1 VAVKLFTPLKNLIP
15 YFIQHQYEQEKSH
28 GYFNAYTM
36 FIDLSGFTPLTETLM
51 ERGNEGAEELSI
63 ILNKVFEPMVSLVY
77 RKNGFIPYFAGD
89 AFTAIFPKDEVRHP
103 WEIILTAQALRDL
116 FDEKETWETRYGAFD
131 IRIKIGLAC
140 GKVEW
145 GIVGEKLHKSFYFR
159 GDGIDTCAQ
168 SEHYANEQE
177 IIVANN
183 LHNELASS
191 NGHFTLE
198 HEGFFKLVK
207 NFGQEKKITY
217 PKTAENPLSV
227 EVAQSFL
234 LDSVIRFNQQGEF
247 RSVITVFISFEGA
260 NNHKVLN
267 KFVSTVVNEFYN
279 FSGYFKEVD
288 FGDKGGVMVG
298 FFGAPISFEN
308 NAERALELVTAI
320 QDAASRLQKKT
331 DLRYRIGIT
340 SGVAYAGIVGGDERC
355 QYAVVGNRVN
365 LAARLM
371 MNADWGE
378 ILVDREIQKSRNF
391 QFKHKGDISYK
402 GIMRDVPTYVLKGR
416 NVSEE
421 PVYAGKIVGRDAELK
436 ALKNFSK
443 KVFKDKKLGLAYV
456 YGEAG
461 IGKSRISFE
470 LRKYFQKKGIVSWF
484 SCQADQI
491 LRKPFNPFVFFLKN
505 YFEQSP
511 ENSKIDNRT
520 AFERRFQWL
529 LNDISRIKHEEANE
543 VYLEI
548 SRTRSILA
556 AQIDIRYAD
565 SLWEQLD
572 AKGRYQNI
580 LIAIITIFKAEALI
594 RPIVIELEDGHW
606 FDDNSMELLKAMVR
620 QLKDFPIFLLATSRY
635 KDDGTKPLLIS
646 EDLVTENN
654 ITQVNFDL
662 KFLQPEPLRAFVVN
676 RLKGDIDQEFFDLLV
691 RSTNG
696 NPFYAEQILE
706 YFSESELLELEDGIW
721 HIRDKSIKVSSSINS
736 VLMARI
742 DRLSA
747 LVKETVK
754 AAAVIGREFELP
766 VLTEVM
772 RSQHLFEEDDVTTSM
787 DILKEQIKTAEQ
799 GQIWRAINELRYIF
813 KHSLLREAVYEMQLR
828 TRLREL
834 HFLIAKAIEKVYA
847 DKLEE
852 KYLDLS
858 FHYEHADAIDTHNEY
873 TRKAADY
880 ARKNFQ
886 NKQALFLYDKLI
898 KNLKGTK
905 NGAVERVRALLKKAA
920 ILELIGEWD
929 ACEEILKET
938 INLSPKL
945 DSQVRVGQA
954 HNSYGNLLMLKGQY
968 DNARIHLEKAIQ
980 FFEEVDDQYGVFKVF
995 GNLGNLY
1002 FRQGQYKKAEEY
1014 FIKSIQISKRN
1025 DYTAENA
1032 QIVANL
1038 GLTYMNEGN
1047 YEEGI
1052 RWQQSQLEVCKK
1064 ARDKQGMAT
1073 LYTNMGIVYFEQGA
1087 YDPALECYTEGLAL
1101 SQELGNKQLTA
1112 IATGCIGSV
1121 YERKGDYEQAM
1132 HHFEK
1137 DLELVEELG
1146 DKQGIAITL
1155 GLIGDLHTVKG
1166 EFDKAIQFL
1175 ERQLALCRELSYK
1188 KGIAKAVNTL
1198 GDIYYYKDQF
1208 EISVNY
1214 YDLAIDVTR
1223 QINNRLVLGSSLIE
1237 KGKPLVA
1244 QNKIREAKIAQEEA
1258 LAIAQELGN
1267 PNLLFDA
1274 QILGARV
1281 AYAEGKMT
1289 VAKEILEKLLSQE
1302 KNQKEQADIYYEL
1315 YRVATDKEG
1324 YCQSALTL
1332 YQNLY
1337 SETPQFLFR
1346 KRMQQLILR
1355 K

>member
-1 VAVKLFTPLKNLIP
+1 MKNLIP
-15 YFIQHQYEQEKSH
+15 YFIQHQFEQQKGH
-28 GYFNAYTM
+28 GFFDAYTM

-145 GIVGEKLHKSFYFR
+145 GIVGGKEHKSFYFR
-159 GDGIDTCAQ
+159 GDGIDACAEG
-168 SEHYANEQE
+168 EHFASQQE
-177 IIVANN
+177 IIIASN
-183 LHNELASS
+183 LQHELASA
-191 NGHFTLE
+191 NGHFKPVATD
-198 HEGFFKLVK
+198 FYKLIK
-207 NFGQEKKITY
+207 DFGQEKNITY
-217 PKTAENPLSV
+217 PKVFEQPLSV
-227 EVAQSFL
+227 KVARSFL
-234 LDSVIRFNQQGEF
+234 LESVLKFNQQGEF

-260 NNHKVLN
+260 DNHKVLN
-267 KFVSTVVNEFYN
+267 SFVSTVVNEFYN

-320 QDAASRLQKKT
+320 QEAVTVTRLKKKS

-378 ILVDREIQKSRNF
+378 VLVDRDIQKSRNF
-391 QFKHKGDISYK
+391 RFKHKGDISYK
-402 GIMRDVPTYVLKGR
+402 GIMRDVPTYALKGR
-416 NVSEE
+416 NVSED
-421 PVYAGKIVGRDAELK
+421 PVYAGRIVGRDSELR
-436 ALKNFSK
+436 ALKGFAK
-443 KVFKDKKLGLAYV
+443 KVFKEQKLGLAYI

-470 LRKYFQKKGIVSWF
+470 LKKYFQKKGVVSWF

-491 LRKPFNPFVFFLKN
+491 LRKSFNPFVFFLKN

-556 AQIDIRYAD
+556 AQIGIRYPD

-580 LIAIITIFKAEALI
+580 LAAIITIFKAEALI
-594 RPIVIELEDGHW
+594 RPIVVELEDGHW
-606 FDDNSMELLKAMVR
+606 FDEDSRALLKEMVH
-620 QLKDFPIFLLATSRY
+620 QLKAFPIFLLATSRY
-635 KDDGTKPLLIS
+635 QDDGTKPLLIP
-646 EDLVTENN
+646 EELMEADQ
-654 ITQVNFDL
+654 ITQVSFDL
-662 KFLQPEPLRAFVVN
+662 KFLDAEPLRAFVAN

-706 YFSESELLELEDGIW
+706 YFSESDLLELEAGVW

-772 RSQHLFEEDDVTTSM
+772 RSQHLFEEDAASLE
-787 DILKEQIKTAEQ
+787 ILKEQIRTAEQ

-847 DKLEE
+847 EKLEE

-858 FHYEHADAIDTHNEY
+858 FHYEHADAKDTHNEY
-873 TRKAADY
+873 TRLAADY

-886 NKQALFLYDKLI
+886 NKQALSLYDKLI
-898 KNLKGTK
+898 KNLKGAKDSTL
-905 NGAVERVRALLKKAA
+905 ERVRAMLKKAA
-920 ILELIGEWD
+920 ILELIGEWE
-929 ACEEILKET
+929 ACEKVLKQA
-938 INLSPKL
+938 IKLSPQL
-945 DSQVRVGQA
+945 ESQVRTGQA
-954 HNSYGNLLMLKGQY
+954 HNSFGKLLMLKGQY
-968 DNARIHLEKAIQ
+968 DTARTHLEKAIQ
-980 FFEEVDDQYGVFKVF
+980 FFEQVDDQYGVFKVF

-1014 FIKSIQISKRN
+1014 FIKSIEISERN
-1025 DYTAENA
+1025 EYTAENA

-1052 RWQQSQLEVCKK
+1052 RWQKSQLAVCKTNK
-1064 ARDKQGMAT
+1064 DKQGMAT

-1087 YDPALECYTEGLAL
+1087 YDAALECYTEGLAL

-1175 ERQLALCRELSYK
+1175 ERQLALCRELSYQ

-1198 GDIYYYKDQF
+1198 GDIYFYKDQH

-1214 YDLAIDVTR
+1214 YDLAIEVTR

-1244 QNKIREAKIAQEEA
+1244 QGKIKEAKVAQEEA
-1258 LAIAQELGN
+1258 LKVAQDLGN
-1267 PNLLFDA
+1267 PDLLFDA
-1274 QILGARV
+1274 KILGARV
-1281 AYAEGKMT
+1281 AYAEKNIDLAT
-1289 VAKEILEKLLSQE
+1289 DILQDLLKERTSE
-1302 KNQKEQADIYYEL
+1302 KEQADIYYEL
-1315 YRVATDKEG
+1315 YQVVKDKET
-1324 YCQSALTL
+1324 YRQNALDL

>member
-1 VAVKLFTPLKNLIP
+1 MKNLIP
-15 YFIQHQYEQEKSH
+15 YFIQHQFEQQKNH
-28 GYFNAYTM
+28 GFFTAYTM
-36 FIDLSGFTPLTETLM
+36 FIDLSGFTPMTETLM

-89 AFTAIFPKDEVRHP
+89 AFTAIFPKNEVRHP
-103 WEIILTAQALRDL
+103 WEIILTAQELRDL
-116 FDEKETWETRYGAFD
+116 FDKRESWKTRYGDFE

-140 GKVEW
+140 GNVEW
-145 GIVGEKLHKSFYFR
+145 GIVGDKTHKSFYFR
-159 GDGIDTCAQ
+159 GAAIDNCAE
-168 SEHYANEQE
+168 SEHFAKQQE
-177 IIVANN
+177 IIVANH
-183 LHNELASS
+183 LHGELVSA
-191 NGHFTLE
+191 NGHFQTINKE
-198 HEGFFKLVK
+198 FYKLIKDFGAEK
-207 NFGQEKKITY
+207 NIAY
-217 PKTAENPLSV
+217 PTKNDKVLSV
-227 EVAQSFL
+227 KVAQNFL
-234 LDSVIRFNQQGEF
+234 LNSVIKFNQQGEF
-247 RSVITVFISFEGA
+247 RSVITLFISFAGA
-260 NNHKVLN
+260 NDHRILN
-267 KFVSTVVNEFYN
+267 SFVSTVVNEFYN

-298 FFGAPISFEN
+298 FFGAPVSFEN
-308 NAERALELVTAI
+308 NAERALELVSAI
-320 QDAASRLQKKT
+320 QDAVTNLKKKSG
-331 DLRYRIGIT
+331 LRYRIGIT
-340 SGVAYAGIVGGDERC
+340 SGVAYAGIVGGLERC

-378 ILVDREIQKSRNF
+378 VLVDKDIQKSRNF
-391 QFKHKGDISYK
+391 RFKHKGDISYK

-416 NVSEE
+416 NISEE

-436 ALKNFSK
+436 ALKSFAK
-443 KVFKDKKLGLAYV
+443 KVFISKKLGLAYV

-470 LRKYFQKKGIVSWF
+470 LKKYFQKRGTVSWL

-511 ENSKIDNRT
+511 ENSKLDNRT

-529 LNDISRIKHEEANE
+529 LNDIGRIKEPEAKE

-556 AQIDIRYAD
+556 AQIGIKYPD

-594 RPIVIELEDGHW
+594 RPLLIELEDGHW
-606 FDDNSMELLKAMVR
+606 FDDSSLELLKEMTR
-620 QLKDFPIFLLATSRY
+620 QLKDYPVCLLATSRY
-635 KDDGTKPLLIS
+635 KDNGTKPLLVPEELFKQNKIAS
-646 EDLVTENN
+646 VS
-654 ITQVNFDL
+654 FDL
-662 KFLQPEPLRAFVVN
+662 KFLQPDALRAFVAN
-676 RLKGDIDQEFFDLLV
+676 RLKGDIDNEFFELLM

-706 YFSESELLELEDGIW
+706 YFSESGLLELDDGTW

-772 RSQHLFEEDDVTTSM
+772 RSQHLFEEDDTNQAL
-787 DILKEQIKTAEQ
+787 DILKEQVKTAEQ
-799 GQIWRAINELRYIF
+799 GQIWRAMNELRYIF

-847 DKLEE
+847 DTLPE

-858 FHYEHADAIDTHNEY
+858 FHYEHADAKDTHNEY

-886 NKQALFLYDKLI
+886 NKQALSLYDKLI
-898 KNLKGTK
+898 KNLKGEKKGNT
-905 NGAVERVRALLKKAA
+905 ELVRALLKKAA
-920 ILELIGEWD
+920 ILELIGEWTE
-929 ACEEILKET
+929 CEKILKEA
-938 INLSPKL
+938 IKL
-945 DSQVRVGQA
+945 APTLESSTRAGQA
-954 HNSYGNLLMLKGQY
+954 HNSFGNLLMLKGQY
-968 DNARIHLEKAIQ
+968 DKAQIHLEKATG
-980 FFEEVDDQYGVFKVF
+980 FFEKVDDGYGIFKVY

-1002 FRQGQYKKAEEY
+1002 FRQGRYKKAEEF
-1014 FIKSIQISKRN
+1014 FIKSIQLSKEY

-1052 RWQQSQLEVCKK
+1052 RWQQSELDVCKLAK
-1064 ARDKQGMAT
+1064 DKQGMAT
-1073 LYTNMGIVYFEQGA
+1073 LYTNMGIVYFEQGD
-1087 YDPALECYTEGLAL
+1087 YDAALKCYTEGLAL

-1112 IATGCIGSV
+1112 IAIGCIGSV
-1121 YERKGDYEQAM
+1121 YERKGDYSEAM

-1166 EFDKAIQFL
+1166 EFDKAIQYL
-1175 ERQLALCRELSYK
+1175 ERQLAYCRELNYK

-1198 GDIYYYKDQF
+1198 GDIYFYKDQF

-1214 YDLAIDVTR
+1214 YDLAIEVTR
-1223 QINNRLVLGSSLIE
+1223 EINNRLVLGSSLIE

-1244 QNKIREAKIAQEEA
+1244 QGKIKAAKIAQEEA
-1258 LAIAQELGN
+1258 LRIANEIGN
-1267 PNLLFDA
+1267 PDLVFDA
-1274 QILGARV
+1274 KILGARV
-1281 AYAEGKMT
+1281 AFSEGNLT
-1289 VAKEILEKLLSQE
+1289 FARDILEDLLKEEHNSKE
-1302 KNQKEQADIYYEL
+1302 KADIYFEL
-1315 YRVATDKEG
+1315 YQVATDNED
-1324 YCQSALTL
+1324 YRQNALTL

-1346 KRMQQLILR
+1346 KRMQQLVLR

>member
-1 VAVKLFTPLKNLIP
+1 MKNLIP
-15 YFIQHQYEQEKSH
+15 YFIQHQFEQQKSH
-28 GYFNAYTM
+28 GYFDAYTM

-51 ERGNEGAEELSI
+51 ERGNDGAEELSI

-77 RKNGFIPYFAGD
+77 QKNGFIPYFAGD
-89 AFTAIFPKDEVRHP
+89 AFTAIFPKKEVRHP
-103 WEIILTAQALRDL
+103 WEVILTAQALRDL
-116 FDEKETWETRYGAFD
+116 YDEKESWETRYGAFD
-131 IRIKIGLAC
+131 IQVKIGLAC
-140 GKVEW
+140 GAVEW
-145 GIVGEKLHKSFYFR
+145 GIVGAKDHNSFYFR
-159 GDGIDTCAQ
+159 GAAIDTCAEG
-168 SEHYANEQE
+168 EHFANEQE
-177 IIVANN
+177 IIVASN
-183 LHNELASS
+183 LQHELASA
-191 NGHFTLE
+191 NGHFVSVVDD
-198 HEGFFKLVK
+198 FFKLVK
-207 NFGQEKKITY
+207 DFGPEKTITY
-217 PKTAENPLSV
+217 PKVSSNPLSV
-227 EVAQSFL
+227 EIAKSFL
-234 LDSVIRFNQQGEF
+234 LDSVIKFNQQGEF

-267 KFVSTVVNEFYN
+267 SFVSTVVNEFYN

-320 QDAASRLQKKT
+320 QDAVRGLKKKT
-331 DLRYRIGIT
+331 GLRYRMGIT
-340 SGVAYAGIVGGDERC
+340 SGVAYAGIVGGNERC

-371 MNADWGE
+371 VNADWGE

-391 QFKHKGDISYK
+391 RFKHKGDISYK

-416 NVSEE
+416 NISEE
-421 PVYAGKIVGRDAELK
+421 PVYSGKIVGRDAELR

-443 KVFKDKKLGLAYV
+443 KVFKEKHLGLAYI

-470 LRKYFQKKGIVSWF
+470 LRKYFQKKGVASWF

-556 AQIDIRYAD
+556 AQIGIRYSD

-594 RPIVIELEDGHW
+594 RPVIIELEDGHW
-606 FDDNSMELLKAMVR
+606 FDDNSMELLKEMVR
-620 QLKDFPIFLLATSRY
+620 QLRNFPICLLATSRY
-635 KDDGTKPLLIS
+635 KDDGTKPLLIPA
-646 EDLVTENN
+646 DLLEENN
-654 ITQVNFDL
+654 IIQVSFDL

-676 RLKGDIDQEFFDLLV
+676 RLKGDIDQEFFELLV

-706 YFSESELLELEDGIW
+706 YFSESDLLELDNGIW

-772 RSQHLFEEDDVTTSM
+772 RSQHLFEEDDSSASLA
-787 DILKEQIKTAEQ
+787 ILKEQIKTAEQ

-858 FHYEHADAIDTHNEY
+858 FHYEHADAKDTHNEY

-929 ACEEILKET
+929 ECEKVLKET
-938 INLSPKL
+938 IKLSPEL
-945 DSQVRVGQA
+945 ENQVRAGQA
-954 HNSYGNLLMLKGQY
+954 NNSYGKLLMLKGQY
-968 DNARIHLEKAIQ
+968 NNARKHLEKAIQ
-980 FFEEVDDQYGVFKVF
+980 FFETVDDQYGVFKVF

-1025 DYTAENA
+1025 GYTAENA
-1032 QIVANL
+1032 QIAANL

-1052 RWQQSQLEVCKK
+1052 RWQQSQLEVCQQTK
-1064 ARDKQGMAT
+1064 DKQGMAT

-1087 YDPALECYTEGLAL
+1087 YDDALNCYTEGLAL

-1175 ERQLALCRELSYK
+1175 ERQLALCRELSYQ

-1198 GDIYYYKDQF
+1198 GDIYFYKDQF

-1214 YDLAIDVTR
+1214 YDLAIEVTR

-1244 QNKIREAKIAQEEA
+1244 QGKIEEAKLAQEEA
-1258 LAIAQELGN
+1258 LKIANELGN
-1267 PNLLFDA
+1267 PDLLFDA
-1274 QILGARV
+1274 KILGARV
-1281 AYAEGKMT
+1281 AFAEEKMELAT
-1289 VAKEILEKLLSQE
+1289 NILEHLLNEE
-1302 KNQKEQADIYYEL
+1302 KSPKERADIYFEL
-1315 YRVATDKEG
+1315 YKLAKDKEE
-1324 YCQSALTL
+1324 YRQNALNL
-1332 YQNLY
+1332 YQKLY

-1346 KRMQQLILR
+1346 KRMQQLILQ

>member
-1 VAVKLFTPLKNLIP
+1 MKNLIP
-15 YFIQHQYEQEKSH
+15 YFIQHQFEQKNNH
-28 GYFNAYTM
+28 GYFSAYTM
-36 FIDLSGFTPLTETLM
+36 FIDLSGFTPMTESLM
-51 ERGNEGAEELSI
+51 EKGNEGAEELSI
-63 ILNKVFEPMVSLVY
+63 ILNKVFEPMVELVY
-77 RKNGFIPYFAGD
+77 RKKGFIPYFAGD
-89 AFTAIFPKDEVRHP
+89 AFTAIFPKEQVRHP

-116 FDEKETWETRYGAFD
+116 FDATTQWNTRYGVFD
-131 IRIKIGLAC
+131 IQVKIGLAC
-140 GKVEW
+140 GEVEW
-145 GIVGEKLHKSFYFR
+145 GIVGDEAHKSYYFR
-159 GDGIDTCAQ
+159 GNGVEDCAQ
-168 SEHYANEQE
+168 SEHFAQDQQ
-177 IIVANN
+177 IVVAEN
-183 LHNELASS
+183 LHRELASA
-191 NGHFTLE
+191 NGHFSGIE
-198 HEGFFKLVK
+198 EGFYRLVK
-207 NFGQEKKITY
+207 DFGQEENIVY
-217 PKTAENPLSV
+217 PLIPAKELSAQTAK
-227 EVAQSFL
+227 SFL
-234 LDSVIRFNQQGEF
+234 LESVIKFNQQGEF
-247 RSVITVFISFEGA
+247 RSVITVFISFAGTR
-260 NNHKVLN
+260 NHQLLN
-267 KFVSTVVNEFYN
+267 QFVSTVVNEFYK

-308 NAERALELVTAI
+308 NAERALELITAV
-320 QDAASRLQKKT
+320 QDAVKGIEKSG
-331 DLRYRIGIT
+331 LRYRVGIT
-340 SGVAYAGIVGGDERC
+340 SGVAYAGIVGGKERC

-371 MNADWGE
+371 VKADWGE
-378 ILVDREIQKSRNF
+378 VLVDKEIQKSRNF
-391 QFKHKGDISYK
+391 RFKHKGDISYK
-402 GIMRDVPTYVLKGR
+402 GIMRDVPTYVLTGR
-416 NVSEE
+416 NISDE
-421 PVYAGKIVGRDAELK
+421 PVYTGKIVGRDEELRS
-436 ALKNFSK
+436 LKQFAK
-443 KVFKDKKLGLAYV
+443 RVFTSNKLGIAYI

-470 LRKYFQKKGIVSWF
+470 LKKYFQRKETISWL

-491 LRKPFNPFVFFLKN
+491 LRKSFNPFVFFLKN

-511 ENSKIDNRT
+511 ENTKLDNRT

-529 LNDISRIKHEEANE
+529 LNDIGRSSHPEANDT
-543 VYLEI
+543 YLEI

-556 AQIDIRYAD
+556 ALIGIRYPD

-580 LIAIITIFKAEALI
+580 LTALITVFKAEALI
-594 RPIVIELEDGHW
+594 RPVLIELEDGHW
-606 FDDNSMELLKAMVR
+606 FDDDSMSLLSEMVR
-620 QLKDFPIFLLATSRY
+620 RLKDFPIFVLVTSRY
-635 KDDGTKPLLIS
+635 KDDGTKPLLVSADTIQQLGVAT
-646 EDLVTENN
+646 EDY
-654 ITQVNFDL
+654 DL
-662 KFLQPEPLRAFVVN
+662 KFLTPNALKSFVVN
-676 RLKGDIDQEFFDLLV
+676 RLNGDINKEFFDLLV

-706 YFSESELLELEDGIW
+706 YFSESGLLVQEDDIW

-742 DRLSA
+742 DRLSS

-772 RSQHLFEEDDVTTSM
+772 RSQHLFEADDSTKALDM
-787 DILKEQIKTAEQ
+787 LKEQIKTAEQ
-799 GQIWRAINELRYIF
+799 GQIWRAMNELRYIF

-834 HFLIAKAIEKVYA
+834 HFLIAKAIEKVNA
-847 DKLEE
+847 DNLPE

-858 FHYEHADAIDTHNEY
+858 FHYEHADAPEKHNDY

-886 NKQALFLYDKLI
+886 NKQALSLYDKLI
-898 KNLKGTK
+898 KNLQKTDK
-905 NGAVERVRALLKKAA
+905 DNAQLVRALLKKAA
-920 ILELIGEWD
+920 ILELIGEWT
-929 ACEEILKET
+929 ACEKVLKEAIDLAPK
-938 INLSPKL
+938 INNP
-945 DSQVRVGQA
+945 DRAGQA
-954 HNSYGNLLMLKGQY
+954 HNSFGNLLMLKGQY
-968 DNARIHLEKAIQ
+968 EQARIHLEKATAY
-980 FFEEVDDQYGVFKVF
+980 FEQVDDRYGIFKVF

-1002 FRQGQYKKAEEY
+1002 FRQGKYKKAEEY
-1014 FIKSIQISKRN
+1014 FIKSIQLSEEY
-1025 DYTAENA
+1025 DYTAANA

-1047 YEEGI
+1047 YDEGI
-1052 RWQQSQLEVCKK
+1052 RWQKSQLELCQL
-1064 ARDKQGMAT
+1064 ANDKQGMAT
-1073 LYTNMGIVYFEQGA
+1073 LYTNMGIVYFEKGD
-1087 YDPALECYTEGLAL
+1087 YDAALECYTEGLAL

-1121 YERKGDYEQAM
+1121 YERKGDYPEAM
-1132 HHFEK
+1132 HHFER

-1175 ERQLALCRELSYK
+1175 ERQLALCRELSYQ

-1198 GDIYYYKDQF
+1198 GDIYFYKNQF

-1214 YDLAIDVTR
+1214 YDLAIEVTR

-1244 QNKIREAKIAQEEA
+1244 QRKIEAAKAAQQEAMEIAE
-1258 LAIAQELGN
+1258 ELGN
-1267 PNLLFDA
+1267 PDLIFDA
-1274 QILGARV
+1274 KILGARV
-1281 AYAEGKMT
+1281 AFAEKKLAD
-1289 VAKEILEKLLSQE
+1289 AKDILDQLLAEEHSL
-1302 KNQKEQADIYYEL
+1302 KERADIYFEL
-1315 YRVATDKEG
+1315 YRVATDKEA
-1324 YCQSALTL
+1324 YRQKALHL

-1346 KRMQQLILR
+1346 KRMQQLVLGR
-1355 K
+1355 

>member
-1 VAVKLFTPLKNLIP
+1 MIP
-15 YFIQHQYEQEKSH
+15 YFIQHQFEQKKSH
-28 GYFNAYTM
+28 GYFSAYTM
-36 FIDLSGFTPLTETLM
+36 FIDLSGFTPLTESLM

-63 ILNKVFEPMVSLVY
+63 ILNQVFEPMVSLVY
-77 RKNGFIPYFAGD
+77 RKHGFIPYFAGD
-89 AFTAIFPKDEVRHP
+89 AFTAIFPKKDVRHP

-116 FDEKETWETRYGAFD
+116 FDEKEVWETRYGTFD

-145 GIVGEKLHKSFYFR
+145 GIVGDKAHKSFYFR
-159 GDGIDTCAQ
+159 GDAIDACAY
-168 SEHYANEQE
+168 SEHFANEQE
-177 IIVANN
+177 IILSKN
-183 LHNELASS
+183 LHQELASS
-191 NGHFTLE
+191 NGHFEVLNE
-198 HEGFFKLVK
+198 DVFKLVK
-207 NFGQEKKITY
+207 DFGPDKSINY
-217 PKTAENPLSV
+217 PKAVQKKLSV
-227 EVAQSFL
+227 KVAQSFL

-260 NNHKVLN
+260 DDHKVLN
-267 KFVSTVVNEFYN
+267 SFVSSVVNEFYK

-298 FFGAPISFEN
+298 FFGAPVSFEN
-308 NAERALELVTAI
+308 NGERALELVSEI
-320 QDAASRLQKKT
+320 QRAVNGLKKKSE
-331 DLRYRIGIT
+331 LRYRIGIT
-340 SGVAYAGIVGGDERC
+340 SGVAYAGIVGGNERC

-378 ILVDREIQKSRNF
+378 ILVDKEIQKSRNF
-391 QFKHKGDISYK
+391 RFKHKGDISYK

-416 NVSEE
+416 NISEE
-421 PVYAGKIVGRDAELK
+421 PVFSGKIVGRDSELRELK
-436 ALKNFSK
+436 RFTK
-443 KVFKDKKLGLAYV
+443 KVFKEERLGLAYV

-470 LRKYFQKKGIVSWF
+470 LKKYFQKKGIASWF

-511 ENSKIDNRT
+511 ENSKIDNQT

-529 LNDISRIKHEEANE
+529 LNDIGRIKHPEANE
-543 VYLEI
+543 IYLEI

-556 AQIDIRYAD
+556 AQIGIRYPD

-572 AKGRYQNI
+572 AKGRYQNRI
-580 LIAIITIFKAEALI
+580 IAIITIFKAEALI
-594 RPIVIELEDGHW
+594 RPVVIEMEDGHW
-606 FDDNSMELLKAMVR
+606 FDDSSQELIRETVR
-620 QLKDFPIFLLATSRY
+620 QLKEVPVTLLVTSRY
-635 KDDGTKPLLIS
+635 KDDGTKPLLAPK
-646 EDLVTENN
+646 ELLKEQN
-654 ITQVNFDL
+654 IATVDFDL
-662 KFLQPEPLRAFVVN
+662 KFLQPDALKAFVIN
-676 RLKGDIDQEFFDLLV
+676 RLKGEIDKEFSDLLI

-706 YFSESELLELEDGIW
+706 YFSESGLLELENGVW

-772 RSQHLFEEDDVTTSM
+772 RSQHLFDDDDSTNTLA
-787 DILKEQIKTAEQ
+787 ILKEQIKTAEQ
-799 GQIWRAINELRYIF
+799 GQIWRAMNELRYIF

-847 DKLEE
+847 ENLPE

-858 FHYEHADAIDTHNEY
+858 FHYEHADAKSKHNEY

-886 NKQALFLYDKLI
+886 NKQALSLYDKLI
-898 KNLKGTK
+898 INLG
-905 NGAVERVRALLKKAA
+905 NDEDGDLELVRALLKKAA
-920 ILELIGEWD
+920 ILELIGEWKE
-929 ACEEILKET
+929 CEKVLKQT
-938 INLSPKL
+938 IGLAPAL
-945 DSQVRVGQA
+945 DNPARAGQA

-968 DNARIHLEKAIQ
+968 DNARNHLEKAIQ
-980 FFEEVDDQYGVFKVF
+980 VFEKVDDGYGIFKVY

-1002 FRQGQYKKAEEY
+1002 FRQGHYKKAEEY
-1014 FIKSIQISKRN
+1014 FIKSIRHSEQY
-1025 DYTAENA
+1025 DYTAANA

-1064 ARDKQGMAT
+1064 AKDKQGMAT
-1073 LYTNMGIVYFEQGA
+1073 LYTNMGIVYFEQGD
-1087 YDPALECYTEGLAL
+1087 YDAALKCYTEGLAL

-1175 ERQLALCRELSYK
+1175 ERQLALCRELSYQ

-1214 YDLAIDVTR
+1214 YDLAIEVTR

-1244 QNKIREAKIAQEEA
+1244 QGKIKEAKDAQKEA
-1258 LAIAQELGN
+1258 LQLAEELGN
-1267 PNLLFDA
+1267 PDLVFDA
-1274 QILGARV
+1274 KILGAKV
-1281 AYAEGKMT
+1281 AYSEGNLDMAT
-1289 VAKEILEKLLSQE
+1289 EILEHLLKLEPSE
-1302 KNQKEQADIYYEL
+1302 KEKADIYYEL
-1315 YRVATDKEG
+1315 YKVSGQAEKHR
-1324 YCQSALTL
+1324 QHALSL
-1332 YQNLY
+1332 YQKLY

>member
-1 VAVKLFTPLKNLIP
+1 LKNLIP
-15 YFIQHQYEQEKSH
+15 YFIQHQFQQKNNH

-77 RKNGFIPYFAGD
+77 RRNGFIPYFAGD
-89 AFTAIFPKDEVRHP
+89 AFTAIFPKKEMRHP
-103 WEIILTAQALRDL
+103 WEIILTAQELRD
-116 FDEKETWETRYGAFD
+116 FFNKKEVWETRFGAFE

-140 GKVEW
+140 GNVEW
-145 GIVGEKLHKSFYFR
+145 GIVGEETHKSYYFR
-159 GDGIDTCAQ
+159 GDAIDDCAA
-168 SEHYANEQE
+168 SEHYAQQQD
-177 IIVANN
+177 IILSNH
-183 LHNELASS
+183 LQKELTIA
-191 NGHFTLE
+191 NGHFKPIAN
-198 HEGFFKLVK
+198 GFYKLVK
-207 NFGQEKKITY
+207 DFAPSNTIAYKDNQ
-217 PKTAENPLSV
+217 PKNLSV
-227 EVAQSFL
+227 KVAQSFL
-234 LDSVIRFNQQGEF
+234 LDPVIKFNQQGEF

-260 NNHKVLN
+260 NNHRVLN
-267 KFVSTVVNEFYN
+267 SFVSAVVNAFYK

-298 FFGAPISFEN
+298 FFGAPVSFEN
-308 NAERALELVTAI
+308 NAERALELITEINEAVH
-320 QDAASRLQKKT
+320 DLQKKSN
-331 DLRYRIGIT
+331 LRYRVGIT
-340 SGVAYAGIVGGDERC
+340 SGVAYAGIVGGIERC

-371 MNADWGE
+371 MKADWGD

-391 QFKHKGDISYK
+391 RFKHKGDIHYK
-402 GIMRDVPTYVLKGR
+402 GILHNVPTYVLKGR
-416 NVSEE
+416 NISDE
-421 PVYAGKIVGRDAELK
+421 PIYNGKIVGRDKELQQ
-436 ALKNFSK
+436 LKNFTQQ
-443 KVFKDKKLGLAYV
+443 VFKNNKLGLAYV

-470 LRKYFQKKGIVSWF
+470 LKKHFQKEAGISWF

-491 LRKPFNPFVFFLKN
+491 LRKPFNPFVYFLKN

-529 LNDISRIKHEEANE
+529 LNDIGKIKHPDAKDI
-543 VYLEI
+543 YLEI
-548 SRTRSILA
+548 SRTRSVLA
-556 AQIDIRYAD
+556 AQIGIRYPD

-594 RPIVIELEDGHW
+594 RPLLIELEDGHW
-606 FDDNSMELLKAMVR
+606 FDENSMELLTEIVR
-620 QLKDFPIFLLATSRY
+620 QLKDYPVCLLTTSRY
-635 KDDGTKPLLIS
+635 KDDGTKPLLIAQS
-646 EDLVTENN
+646 SIDAIKPSLLIV
-654 ITQVNFDL
+654 DL
-662 KFLQPEPLRAFVVN
+662 KFLDPDALKDFVVN
-676 RLKGDIDQEFFDLLV
+676 RMKGDIDQEFFELLL
-691 RSTNG
+691 RSANG

-706 YFSESELLELEDGIW
+706 YFTESDLLEKEDGVW

-736 VLMARI
+736 ILMARI
-742 DRLSA
+742 DRLSS

-772 RSQHLFEEDDVTTSM
+772 ISQHYFEENDHNALDL
-787 DILKEQIKTAEQ
+787 LKAQIKTAEQ
-799 GQIWRAINELRYIF
+799 GQIWRAMNELRYIF

-847 DKLEE
+847 DNLSE

-858 FHYEHADAIDTHNEY
+858 FHYEHADAKDIHNEY
-873 TRKAADY
+873 TKKAADY

-886 NKQALFLYDKLI
+886 NKQALSLYDKLLN
-898 KNLKGTK
+898 NLKAEKGNELEIVK
-905 NGAVERVRALLKKAA
+905 IQLRKAS
-920 ILELIGEWD
+920 ILELIGEWSV
-929 ACEEILKET
+929 CEKILVEAIT
-938 INLSPKL
+938 IAPTLNQASIA
-945 DSQVRVGQA
+945 GQA
-954 HNSYGNLLMLKGQY
+954 YNNFGNLLMLKGQY
-968 DNARIHLEKAIQ
+968 EKAQTHLEKAAH
-980 FFEEVDDQYGVFKVF
+980 FFQKIDDGYGIFKVY

-1002 FRQGQYKKAEEY
+1002 FRQGRYKKAEEF
-1014 FIKSIQISKRN
+1014 FIKSIRLSEQY
-1025 DYTAENA
+1025 DYTAANA

-1052 RWQQSQLEVCKK
+1052 RWQQSQLEICKQAK
-1064 ARDKQGMAT
+1064 DKQGMAT
-1073 LYTNMGIVYFEQGA
+1073 LYTNMGIVHFEQGD
-1087 YDPALECYTEGLAL
+1087 YDAALKCYTEGLAL

-1121 YERKGDYEQAM
+1121 YERKGDYQKAM

-1137 DLELVEELG
+1137 DLELVKELG

-1166 EFDKAIQFL
+1166 EFDKAIQYL
-1175 ERQLALCRELSYK
+1175 ERQLALCRELSYQ

-1198 GDIYYYKDQF
+1198 GDIYFYKDQF
-1208 EISVNY
+1208 DISVNY
-1214 YDLAIDVTR
+1214 YDLAIEVTR

-1237 KGKPLVA
+1237 KGKPLVSQGKIKAAKTA
-1244 QNKIREAKIAQEEA
+1244 QQEA
-1258 LAIAQELGN
+1258 LAIALELGN
-1267 PNLLFDA
+1267 LDLVFDA
-1274 QILGARV
+1274 KILGARV
-1281 AYAEGKMT
+1281 ACAEGDIIL
-1289 VAKEILEKLLSQE
+1289 AKEILNELLKME
-1302 KNQKEQADIYYEL
+1302 RNQKEKADIFFEL
-1315 YRVATDKEG
+1315 YKIDTSNQ
-1324 YCQSALTL
+1324 YYQQNALNL

-1346 KRMQQLILR
+1346 KRIQQLILGR
-1355 K
+1355 